1 MGFVTDVEQWADR
14 VIADPQWTADCLQRL
29 YRFGGQ
35 HPESTVLRHSVHVW
49 HLCKDLSP
57 QEQIW
62 ALVHDAHEILSGE
75 IPREFKCEFTK
86 RKQEEA
92 DAILKAKLG
101 LKWIDTTR
109 VHTADILH
117 GAQEFQSLNKY
128 LAGEFN
134 SIRFASENYCCAWY
148 AAPAE
153 FVYQFEKLK
162 AEI

>member
-1 MGFVTDVEQWADR
+1 MGFVTDVEQWANR
-14 VIADPQWTADCLQRL
+14 VIADPQCTADCLQRL

-49 HLCKDLSP
+49 YLCKDLSP

-75 IPREFKCEFTK
+75 IPREFKCDFTK
-86 RKQEEA
+86 QKQNEA

-101 LKWIDTTR
+101 LKWTDTTR

-117 GAQEFQSLNKY
+117 GAQEFESLNKY
-128 LAGEFN
+128 LAGEMTYVKF
-134 SIRFASENYCCAWY
+134 SMENYCCAWY

-162 AEI
+162 EEI